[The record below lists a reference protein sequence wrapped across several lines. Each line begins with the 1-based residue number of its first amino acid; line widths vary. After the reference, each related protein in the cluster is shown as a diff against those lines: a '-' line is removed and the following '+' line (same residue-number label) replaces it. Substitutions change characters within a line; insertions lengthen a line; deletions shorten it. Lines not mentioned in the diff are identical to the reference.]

1 MKTFF
6 IKLTFKV
13 THYRDYKIICNE
25 SFLKNYKKTCAIFKQ
40 FKLVM
45 LFQRSNLLGKRIVR
59 GVMNCLFMNKTLL
72 KAIILGARL
81 RNTFLENRTKE
92 NQRNDTGLTGYCI
105 FP

>member
-1 MKTFF
+1 MPVMKTFF

-45 LFQRSNLLGKRIVR
+45 LFQR
-59 GVMNCLFMNKTLL
+59 
-72 KAIILGARL
+72 
-81 RNTFLENRTKE
+81 
-92 NQRNDTGLTGYCI
+92 
-105 FP
+105 